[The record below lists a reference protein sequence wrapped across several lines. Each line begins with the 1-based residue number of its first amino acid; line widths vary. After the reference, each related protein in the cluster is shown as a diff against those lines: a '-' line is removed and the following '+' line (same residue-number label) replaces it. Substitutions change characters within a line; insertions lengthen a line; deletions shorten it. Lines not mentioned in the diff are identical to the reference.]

1 MSGDPEILAYDAAGL
16 SDEGPRKRL
25 LRKVDLFLLTHQFVA
40 SERHPEWLWRVQK
53 GSGMGMKNS
62 GELSNAAFAFLVER
76 WCLKPDTLSA
86 FAIDLYGRFKDD
98 IIVAR
103 NRNLTKHFVWC
114 MKHRSKY
121 YKIKVEEISDMSVIF
136 LEVRVWKDGS
146 RFVTG
151 PEFKP
156 TSLWQPLGTD
166 SVHAHRCHTSW
177 PAARLT
183 MSQALSESQSFHF
196 PELIN
201 RFITHF
207 APESVIM
214 NLKRTD
220 GLAAVKRVTERDGI
234 WHVVGLSPCNLQNPA
249 SRDCQL
255 SGIEGD
261 AGMPRVGIR

>member
-1 MSGDPEILAYDAAGL
+1 M
-16 SDEGPRKRL
+16 
-25 LRKVDLFLLTHQFVA
+25 DLDSSQAPSSSQQVCGNRWEQTVFMLT
-40 SERHPEWLWRVQK
+40 
-53 GSGMGMKNS
+53 
-62 GELSNAAFAFLVER
+62 
-76 WCLKPDTLSA
+76 
-86 FAIDLYGRFKDD
+86 
-98 IIVAR
+98 
-103 NRNLTKHFVWC
+103 
-114 MKHRSKY
+114 
-121 YKIKVEEISDMSVIF
+121 
-136 LEVRVWKDGS
+136 
-146 RFVTG
+146 
-151 PEFKP
+151 
-156 TSLWQPLGTD
+156 
-166 SVHAHRCHTSW
+166 
-177 PAARLT
+177 AARLT

-261 AGMPRVGIR
+261 AGMPRVGIRCEVPEDTDCVEKREASQQVHHLQDVQADRNLPGNRRS